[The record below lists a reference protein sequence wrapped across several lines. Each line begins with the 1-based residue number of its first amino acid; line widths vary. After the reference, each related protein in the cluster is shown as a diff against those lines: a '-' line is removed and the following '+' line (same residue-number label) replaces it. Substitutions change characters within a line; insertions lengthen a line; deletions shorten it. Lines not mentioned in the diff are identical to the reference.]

1 MTYISLYWGF
11 CKGSNIS
18 YTFVFYTE
26 CWKNFGWGL
35 AKDIFPIF
43 LKNAVCLFRFS
54 NYYSH
59 RFFPRPNLDKKNV
72 TAQFKTITFSSSLE
86 ITWILHLH
94 YMIILHIRQ
103 PSSERIWKT
112 LPLSKWS
119 KYFFLSSLIKVIKN
133 FLSKVSRKE
142 EKKTTYLV
150 KIVPYT
156 SDHLKNW
163 NKEFIF
169 FSECILWIILLE
181 DTDCLRGPEKKISRG
196 ALLSKILTILGCQ
209 GAPFSAP
216 LDCLMS
222 E

>member
-1 MTYISLYWGF
+1 MNHFLHEMYINITKVLSSGHFKIFYLGYFQTNIRIFMTFISLYWGF

-94 YMIILHIRQ
+94 YMIILHIPQ
-103 PSSERIWKT
+103 PYSERI
-112 LPLSKWS
+112 
-119 KYFFLSSLIKVIKN
+119 
-133 FLSKVSRKE
+133 
-142 EKKTTYLV
+142 
-150 KIVPYT
+150 
-156 SDHLKNW
+156 
-163 NKEFIF
+163 
-169 FSECILWIILLE
+169 
-181 DTDCLRGPEKKISRG
+181 
-196 ALLSKILTILGCQ
+196 
-209 GAPFSAP
+209 
-216 LDCLMS
+216 
-222 E
+222 